1 MTSRTRT
8 EAYTCKKR
16 KQRFLENHW
25 HGVQDDRMSDM
36 ERYTGQPLGSLRN
49 PIKADMFS
57 KLPPWRLAT
66 IMSETIANAT
76 YILALS
82 VKASFVILY
91 TTSAAQ
97 VEEDEGG
104 SARRSSGTVC
114 LWRRRLKRSTPRDY
128 KKFDIRRIARHSQ
141 NRSTI
146 LLEPPP
152 FLTSFPPHPIDQG
165 SSAVR
170 SHSKNKHPHS
180 NTLCPTLTP
189 VERPG
194 LWLML
199 S

>member
-16 KQRFLENHW
+16 KQRFLESHW
-25 HGVQDDRMSDM
+25 YGIQGDM
-36 ERYTGQPLGSLRN
+36 LNDTVGYTGVPLGSLRN

-66 IMSETIANAT
+66 MMSDTIANASN
-76 YILALS
+76 ILVLS
-82 VKASFVILY
+82 VKARFAILY
-91 TTSAAQ
+91 TISAVLVGQ
-97 VEEDEGG
+97 DEGG

-114 LWRRRLKRSTPRDY
+114 LWRRRLKRSMPRDY

-152 FLTSFPPHPIDQG
+152 FLTSFPLIPSTKDPL
-165 SSAVR
+165 
-170 SHSKNKHPHS
+170 P
-180 NTLCPTLTP
+180 
-189 VERPG
+189 
-194 LWLML
+194 
-199 S
+199 